1 MTADADADADADAEA
16 EATGR
21 RAAAVVPAGD
31 VTPIAASTEVASRAP
46 CGPWRWLQTLPG
58 AAPSPAV
65 LDDGVCWLP
74 APVPGSVAMAMQ
86 AVGRLR
92 EGAPPPLHCHDYWYR
107 LRFAGH
113 GPRLLRL
120 RGLVRGTEAW
130 FNGRQVIAVDDA
142 IGRATGLQGMHAQH
156 ALPQLYEAVI
166 ELSGM
171 NTIHLCFRAPRVLHP
186 ATAAVRGWRCPV
198 VAAAGHLAGFLPR
211 ALPLDE
217 VGPCQPVE
225 LLALLTP
232 LPAPLIPAG
241 RSALPPISDFCRRA
255 RRLPGPLPRAAR

>member
-1 MTADADADADADAEA
+1 MTADAAAS
-16 EATGR
+16 GR
-21 RAAAVVPAGD
+21 PAAVLVPAVG
-31 VTPIAASTEVASRAP
+31 VTPFTAFTDVASHAP

-65 LDDGVCWLP
+65 LDDGACWLP

-86 AVGRLR
+86 AAGRLR
-92 EGAPPPLHCHDYWYR
+92 EGAPVPLHCHDYWYQ
-107 LRFAGH
+107 LRFAGQ

-142 IGRATGLQGMHAQH
+142 IGRGTELRALREMDELHDMH
-156 ALPQLYEAVI
+156 ALPPLHEAEI

-186 ATAAVRGWRCPV
+186 AAAAVRGWRCTV

-217 VGPCQPVE
+217 VGPCQPIE
-225 LLALLTP
+225 LLAPRVSLMS
-232 LPAPLIPAG
+232 LPAPLACAARP
-241 RSALPPISDFCRRA
+241 ALPPISDFCRRA
-255 RRLPGPLPRAAR
+255 RRLPAPLPRAAR

>member
-1 MTADADADADADAEA
+1 MTAAA

-21 RAAAVVPAGD
+21 RAAALIPAAVPSVD
-31 VTPIAASTEVASRAP
+31 VTPLTAFTDVAARAP

-65 LDDGVCWLP
+65 LDDGACWLP

-86 AVGRLR
+86 AAGRLC
-92 EGAPPPLHCHDYWYR
+92 EGAPVPLHCHDYWYR

-130 FNGRQVIAVDDA
+130 VNGRQVIAVDDA
-142 IGRATGLQGMHAQH
+142 IGHGTELHELHAPH
-156 ALPQLYEAVI
+156 QLYEAAI

-186 ATAAVRGWRCPV
+186 AAAAVRGWRCTV

-225 LLALLTP
+225 LLAPITLFTPFAP
-232 LPAPLIPAG
+232 LPAPLVSAG
-241 RSALPPISDFCRRA
+241 RPALPPVSDFCRRA
-255 RRLPGPLPRAAR
+255 RHLPAPLQRAAR

>member
-1 MTADADADADADAEA
+1 MTADAA
-16 EATGR
+16 ATGR
-21 RAAAVVPAGD
+21 PAAVLVPAVG
-31 VTPIAASTEVASRAP
+31 VTPVAVFTDAASHAP

-65 LDDGVCWLP
+65 LDDDACWLP
-74 APVPGSVAMAMQ
+74 APVPGSVAMAMH
-86 AVGRLR
+86 AAGRLR
-92 EGAPPPLHCHDYWYR
+92 EGVPVPLHCHDYWYR

-130 FNGRQVIAVDDA
+130 FNGRRVIAVDDA
-142 IGRATGLQGMHAQH
+142 SGRGTERYELHGMHA
-156 ALPQLYEAVI
+156 LPPLHEAAI

-186 ATAAVRGWRCPV
+186 AAADVRRWHCTV

-225 LLALLTP
+225 LLAPPVSLMP
-232 LPAPLIPAG
+232 LPAPLACAARP
-241 RSALPPISDFCRRA
+241 ALPPISDFCRRA
-255 RRLPGPLPRAAR
+255 RRLPAPLPRAAR